1 MRLLRSARPSCARS
15 AVLQCHAAPPPRWPN
30 LPRAPLCRRASPTGL
45 NRLCAVGPA
54 AAASLGLTVAAHA
67 RVPVHHTPLP
77 YCMLPGVP
85 PGPDS
90 CHAAATPC
98 RARQSSVTPQRPLA
112 GLADRCAAADSWSH
126 GSLTQ
131 KQKKC

>member
-1 MRLLRSARPSCARS
+1 
-15 AVLQCHAAPPPRWPN
+15 
-30 LPRAPLCRRASPTGL
+30 
-45 NRLCAVGPA
+45 
-54 AAASLGLTVAAHA
+54 
-67 RVPVHHTPLP
+67 
-77 YCMLPGVP
+77 MLPGVP

-112 GLADRCAAADSWSH
+112 GLADRCAAADSRSH

-131 KQKKC
+131 KQKNVDLLFLKNVETFLKNVHQQNVEY